1 MEKKTTVYV
10 RHLDAPHQE
19 ESLTKFQPLNEALK
33 AEVKAAVYELFDKA
47 GGEKL
52 LKESREVFI
61 KPNGIDGQPYCYT
74 RPELIEAAIE
84 YWNEH
89 GAKKVYLFENSTQSN
104 ATRLVY
110 AVTGYDKVCKRTGA
124 IPVYLDEDKTVEF
137 EFKGR
142 PSEKDDP
149 NGYVKTSFS
158 MPQFVVKNLI
168 ENKDKNLYIS
178 LPKLKTHSMAGVTM
192 GVKNQW
198 AFPCQSARGFDHNYN
213 LHYKLIDVLS
223 YVRPDFTIL
232 EGVEG
237 TIYGHYPVT
246 ALADTAVLP
255 LKVLV
260 AGANVVATDM
270 VGARIY
276 GLTLDDVPHL
286 KLAVEKGY
294 SDGVESLDDIDI
306 QGDIS
311 MYNTKYPYDLYDCYP
326 DDVKVIKGKERCCK
340 QGCQNNPLTLL
351 QILYNDHQG
360 KGGWTMVM
368 GKGHDPQEIDA
379 IEGKVLIVGDCAI
392 NEVGERLISRLG
404 RKNVYLSPKCNSLA
418 DSAAAMFHLMK
429 VDPMVFVPINPVKA
443 LYCLALSKLHGSTA
457 LVPNPFS
464 NKIKTV

>member
-1 MEKKTTVYV
+1 MEKKATVYV
-10 RHLDAPHQE
+10 RHLDAPHQK
-19 ESLTKFQPLNEALK
+19 ESLTKFMPLNEEMK
-33 AEVKAAVYELFDKA
+33 KEVKAAVYEIFDKA
-47 GGEKL
+47 GGKAL
-52 LKESREVFI
+52 LKSSKEVFI

-74 RPELIEAAIE
+74 RPELVEAAIE

-110 AVTGYDKVCKRTGA
+110 AITGYDKVCKRTGA
-124 IPVYLDEDKTVEF
+124 VPVYLDEEKTVEF

-142 PSEKDDP
+142 PSVKDDP
-149 NGYVKTSFS
+149 DGYVNTKFL

-198 AFPCQSARGFDHNYN
+198 AFPVQTSRGFDHNYN
-213 LHYKLIDVLS
+213 LHYKLIDVLG

-232 EGVEG
+232 EGIEG

-246 ALADTAVLP
+246 ALADKAVLP

-260 AGANVVATDM
+260 AGKNVVATDM
-270 VGARIY
+270 VGARVY
-276 GLTLDDVPHL
+276 GFTLDDVPHL

-294 SDGVESLDDIDI
+294 SDGVETLDDIDI

-326 DDVKVIKGKERCCK
+326 KDVKVIKGKERCCK

-351 QILYNDHQG
+351 QILYNDHNG

-368 GKGHDPQEIDA
+368 GKGHDIKEIDA
-379 IEGKVLIVGDCAI
+379 IQGKVLIVGDCAI
-392 NEVGERLISRLG
+392 NEVGDRLINRLG
-404 RKNVYLSPKCNSLA
+404 KKNVYISHKCNSLA

-429 VDPMVFVPINPVKA
+429 VNPMEFVPVNTVTA
-443 LYCLALSKLHGSTA
+443 LKCLALSKLHGSNA

-464 NKIKTV
+464 HIFKTV

>member
-1 MEKKTTVYV
+1 MEAKTTVYV
-10 RHLDAPHQE
+10 RHLEAEHQK
-19 ESLTKFQPLNEALK
+19 ESLTRFMPLNDALK
-33 AEVKAAVYELFDKA
+33 AELRRAIYELFDAA
-47 GGEKL
+47 GGEAM
-52 LKESREVFI
+52 LKESKEVFI

-74 RPELIEAAIE
+74 RPEAVEAAIE

-89 GAKKVYLFENSTQSN
+89 GAKRVYLFENSTQSN

-110 AVTGYDKVCKRTGA
+110 AVIGYDKICRRTGA
-124 IPVYLDEDKTVEF
+124 VPVYLDEDKCVEYTF
-137 EFKGR
+137 RGK

-149 NGYVKTSFS
+149 AGYQQTTFL

-178 LPKLKTHSMAGVTM
+178 LPKLKTHSMAGVTL

-198 AFPCQSARGFDHNYN
+198 AFPSQSARGFDHNYN
-213 LHYKLIDVLS
+213 LANKLVDVLS

-246 ALADTAVLP
+246 ALADKAVLP
-255 LKVLV
+255 LRVLV
-260 AGANVVATDM
+260 AGKNVVATDM

-286 KLAVEKGY
+286 KIAVEKGY
-294 SDGVESLDDIDI
+294 SDGVSSLDDIDV

-311 MYNTKYPYDLYDCYP
+311 MYTEKYPYDLYDCYP
-326 DDVKVIKGKERCCK
+326 PDVKIIKGKTRCCK

-351 QILYNDHQG
+351 QILYNDHNG

-368 GKGHDPQEIDA
+368 GLGHDPAEIDA

-392 NEVGERLISRLG
+392 REVGDRLIGRLG
-404 RKNVYLSPKCNSLA
+404 KKNVYLSHKCNSLA

-429 VDPMVFVPINPVKA
+429 VNPMVFVPINPLKA
-443 LYCLALSKLHGSTA
+443 LWCLTLSKLHGSTA
-457 LVPNPFS
+457 LVPSTFS
-464 NKIKTV
+464 HIFKTV